1 LKLYW
6 ANKRAVL
13 LTECFQRGTEIGR
26 NNMEPRASAN
36 EQRGFAQCDL
46 TPAYDDTAFPFNIK
60 KRRQPFH

>member
-1 LKLYW
+1 
-6 ANKRAVL
+6 
-13 LTECFQRGTEIGR
+13 
-26 NNMEPRASAN
+26 MEPRASAN